1 MPLNWPESNQYQIEA
16 KEWIGLTQNEEDTI
30 KVINSMLKKA
40 DNDKT
45 ILWLMTD
52 TKKDIIS
59 KVNIIDDVN
68 GIEKKDNPVI
78 LQQRIAKFIF
88 ALIRRPGI
96 KVISGNV
103 NRTYEL
109 DNWESVSILF
119 NPAFPTLKWD
129 VDTEQLEKNLRNWTN
144 SERSVHVTDKEWNEI
159 KRFKK
164 S

>member
-1 MPLNWPESNQYQIEA
+1 
-16 KEWIGLTQNEEDTI
+16 
-30 KVINSMLKKA
+30 
-40 DNDKT
+40 
-45 ILWLMTD
+45 MTD

-109 DNWESVSILF
+109 DN
-119 NPAFPTLKWD
+119 
-129 VDTEQLEKNLRNWTN
+129 
-144 SERSVHVTDKEWNEI
+144 
-159 KRFKK
+159 
-164 S
+164 